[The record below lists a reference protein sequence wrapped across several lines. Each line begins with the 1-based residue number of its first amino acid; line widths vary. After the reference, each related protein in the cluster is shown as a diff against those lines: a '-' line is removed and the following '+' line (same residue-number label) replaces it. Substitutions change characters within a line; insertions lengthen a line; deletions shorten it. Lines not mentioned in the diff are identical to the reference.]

1 MRKTARVIALLVLLS
16 ALGLGGFYIYRKPLR
31 GAGTGEAPAPQPETA
46 TAPLDLPTPE
56 LTEPEAGLGEPV
68 ATLVGLE
75 RTVKSKRAADLAW
88 NDARR
93 DMPLFEDDAIRTF
106 EKASATIVFGKDDSV
121 EVDQNALVIIKAL
134 RQQGDEISLALL
146 SGDLFDGLAAK
157 PERQAQA
164 MADAVAR
171 RRITIRRSPEA
182 APGQA
187 TRVAVKVLPDR
198 STSVAAV
205 AGDLTLATPAGG
217 EVVLKEKM
225 VTKIDERGLVAKPRV
240 LPGVPALAF
249 PEDGATYAFQSKVPR
264 VDMRWKP
271 VDRARAYRVVVAT
284 DGAFTRIFA
293 DEKVAGTSLA
303 IRSLQPGAYYW
314 RVRAQDADGFEG
326 PYSAVRSVKAVY
338 DDAPPRLAILAPP
351 EMFVSPSSG
360 IELKGQTDRDA
371 RVKVNGQKA
380 QVRPD
385 GSFVFPL
392 TLKEGVNLV
401 TIEAVDPAG
410 NSEYGK
416 RLITYKGTRRS
427 NAATVSGNR

>member
-1 MRKTARVIALLVLLS
+1 MKKTLRTLALLALL
-16 ALGLGGFYIYRKPLR
+16 AVLGLGGLYVYRRHLP
-31 GAGTGEAPAPQPETA
+31 GAGTAEAPASPPEAA

-56 LTEPEAGLGEPV
+56 LSEPEAGPGGAV

-88 NDARR
+88 NDAER
-93 DMPLFEDDAIRTF
+93 DMALFEDDAIRTF
-106 EKASATIVFGKDDSV
+106 EKASATILFGKDDSV
-121 EVDQNALVIIKAL
+121 EVDQNALVIIKAR
-134 RQQGDEISLALL
+134 RQEGNEISLALL

-164 MADAVAR
+164 IADAVER
-171 RRITIRRSPEA
+171 RRLTIRRAPEA

-198 STSVAAV
+198 TTSVAAV
-205 AGDLTLATPAGG
+205 AGTLTLATPAGG
-217 EVVLKEKM
+217 EVILKEKM
-225 VTKIDERGLVAKPRV
+225 VTRIDEKGLVAKPRV
-240 LPGVPALAF
+240 LPGVPALSF

-264 VDMRWKP
+264 VDMRWRP

-284 DGAFTRIFA
+284 DGGFTRIFA

-303 IRSLQPGAYYW
+303 IRSLQPGTYFW

-326 PYSAVRSVKAVY
+326 PYSGVRLVKAVY

-351 EMFVSPSSG
+351 EMFVSPSPG
-360 IELKGQTDRDA
+360 IELNGQTDRDA

-385 GSFVFPL
+385 GSFAFPL
-392 TLKEGVNLV
+392 VLKEGVNLV
-401 TIEAVDPAG
+401 TVEAIDPAG

-427 NAATVSGNR
+427 SAASVGGNR